1 MTSYM
6 NMTLRWTSDG
16 DQHSMDI
23 SATKHLLIGRQP
35 ECDIILSDP
44 HVSRQHAVIF
54 FENGHFHLHN
64 LSQTNPIIFNDRW
77 ALAHDQNV
85 PLRTGDSFDIGRVR
99 LDVADVE
106 PFRHVKRPPT
116 GLKVRCIACGRIL
129 DQDLSEC
136 PWCGTSLKAAEAV
149 ALDAIS

>member
-1 MTSYM
+1 M
-6 NMTLRWTSDG
+6 NMTLQWRNEGAERSL
-16 DQHSMDI
+16 DI
-23 SATKHLLIGRQP
+23 SAAKHLLIGRQP
-35 ECDIILSDP
+35 ECDIILSDA

-54 FENGHFHLHN
+54 FENGYFHLHN

-85 PLRTGDSFDIGRVR
+85 PLRTGDRFDIGRVK
-99 LDVADVE
+99 LTVADVE

-129 DQDLSEC
+129 EQDLIDC

-149 ALDAIS
+149 TFADES